1 MARLATRVFEALP
14 PRAQR
19 NAQELVAQLGD
30 RLSWQAWR
38 EAVAH
43 AQMHAGM
50 LVCGDFRTAAE
61 NILMGAPAGVPRE
74 PSAALA
80 SYPPLR
86 ALARFA
92 VSEEYLLLRW
102 QRVRHDRW

>member
-1 MARLATRVFEALP
+1 M
-14 PRAQR
+14 
-19 NAQELVAQLGD
+19 AQLGD
-30 RLSWQAWR
+30 RLTWASWR

-43 AQMHAGM
+43 AQMHAAM

-61 NILMGAPAGVPRE
+61 SILRGAPQGVSRE
-74 PSAALA
+74 PAQALA